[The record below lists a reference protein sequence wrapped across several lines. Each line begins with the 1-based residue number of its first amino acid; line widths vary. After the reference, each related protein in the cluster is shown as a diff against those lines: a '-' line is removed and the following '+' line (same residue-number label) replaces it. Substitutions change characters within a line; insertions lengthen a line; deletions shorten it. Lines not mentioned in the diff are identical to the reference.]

1 MRAGGMKYRVAL
13 LEPVTE
19 KDLYGSEKIKYV
31 ETRTVHAERVS
42 VQGNRSD
49 ELGEHFPDYSV
60 KFNIR
65 DIHHIAENWRC
76 RQLGGELFTIVAII
90 PNINRGFNTLICE
103 RVNE

>member
-1 MRAGGMKYRVAL
+1 MRAGAMKYRISL
-13 LEPVTE
+13 LEPVTK
-19 KDLYGSEKIKYV
+19 KDSFGSDKIQYV
-31 ETRTVHAERVS
+31 ETCIVHAERVS

-49 ELGEHFPDYSV
+49 ELGEHYSDYSV